1 MHLIDLHCDMIWKL
15 LKDRAEG
22 KEVDICRNE
31 GAVSLLG
38 LEKAESMAQFFAAFV
53 YMGKFQGKG
62 RWSKGY
68 REALMMLKALDE
80 EIERT
85 EGKIEWAQNAGDVLG
100 THRQGKIAAIKSVE
114 EGGVLEEKISR
125 LETFYE
131 EGVRLL
137 TLTWNEENCIGYP
150 NSRDRNIMEKG
161 LKKFGMEVVSF
172 MNEKGMIID
181 VSHLSD
187 QGFWDV
193 ICLSKAPVVAS
204 HSNARSLC
212 AHPRNLT
219 DEMLLELG
227 NHGGVVGL
235 NLYPYFVDKNGRSN
249 MEKLAVHLRHMVSV
263 AGEDAVAIG
272 TDFDGFDEG
281 ISSIKNIGQM
291 PDFYDYLKKH
301 GFTEK
306 ILEKVWYKNALRI
319 MAEVMK

>member
-1 MHLIDLHCDMIWKL
+1 MHLIDMHSDMIWKL

-31 GAVSLLG
+31 GAVSLSG
-38 LEKAESMAQFFAAFV
+38 LKQAESMAQFFAAFV
-53 YMGKFQGKG
+53 YMGKFQGKE
-62 RWSKGY
+62 RWSQGY
-68 REALMMLKALDE
+68 REALKMLKALDR
-80 EIERT
+80 EIEKT
-85 EGKIEWAQNAGDVLG
+85 EGKIDWARNAKEVVEI
-100 THRQGKIAAIKSVE
+100 HQQGKIAGIKSVE
-114 EGGVLEEKISR
+114 EGGVLEENINR
-125 LETFYE
+125 LETFYK

-150 NSRDRNIMEKG
+150 NSKNRNIMEKG

-193 ICLSKAPVVAS
+193 MRLSRTPVVAS

-235 NLYPYFVDKNGRSN
+235 NLYPYFVDENGISD
-249 MEKLAVHLRHMVSV
+249 MEKLAAHLRHMVSV

-281 ISSIKNIGQM
+281 ISDITDIGQM
-291 PDFYDYLKKH
+291 PVFYEYLKKH
-301 GFTEK
+301 GFTERV
-306 ILEKVWYKNALRI
+306 LEKIWYKNVFRI
-319 MAEVMK
+319 IKEVIK